1 MHQSARFQTIFS
13 NNRPAESRVLA
24 IFASQP
30 ILKNL
35 TTGQGR
41 RSEHAQ
47 AMGILEGPRILKV
60 EGKSAVQY
68 SRIRTGR
75 AGSAAFDAMSMPTH
89 GRLRWTPDVPRAAAR
104 AFIGRFGDSLSGRGD
119 GVVKLVCVK
128 FCHTKDVLQSKTVL
142 LEKTFVLSCL
152 VSEKERTRKL
162 VEQLRKWAS
171 RQHGRQQ
178 EVANALGVH

>member
-75 AGSAAFDAMSMPTH
+75 AGSAAFDAMSMHSTGGYGARQTFPELLH
-89 GRLRWTPDVPRAAAR
+89 GRLSGGLATVSVGVETGGKTSSVQSFAAQNMFCNTKLSCYHVLCQR
-104 AFIGRFGDSLSGRGD
+104 KREPENSLSSYANG
-119 GVVKLVCVK
+119 LVGN
-128 FCHTKDVLQSKTVL
+128 TAASK
-142 LEKTFVLSCL
+142 
-152 VSEKERTRKL
+152 R
-162 VEQLRKWAS
+162 
-171 RQHGRQQ
+171 
-178 EVANALGVH
+178 